1 MTITKNVDHL
11 IDAIQNNYR
20 TIKVKYESSN
30 TTYTFK
36 VSNDIEVEIGDFVL
50 VQSANNQY
58 YRTVEVVSIDNEIDI
73 NFEADFKYKWVVS
86 NVDFTKYN
94 KQIDNEKILL
104 SKIEDLRRRQRR
116 QVVLQESGLT
126 AIDLSNLQQL
136 GEY

>member
-20 TIKVKYESSN
+20 TIKVKYESN
-30 TTYTFK
+30 GATYTFK
-36 VSNDIEVEIGDFVL
+36 VSNDIEVEVGDFVL

-94 KQIDNEKILL
+94 KQIDNEKILV
-104 SKIEDLRRRQRR
+104 SKIEDLRRRQQR
-116 QVVLQESGLT
+116 QLVLQESGLT
-126 AIDLSNLQQL
+126 AVDLSNLQQL